1 MGVECLKSTVSWWV
15 GRAGRGWEIKKDGG
29 SELLLLARQGRLFRY
44 RLGSLS
50 TRRPKL
56 DPGDSNVGDLR
67 RAKCSEYCVCE
78 GFVLLAVGRADG
90 GRGTSTK

>member
-1 MGVECLKSTVSWWV
+1 MGN
-15 GRAGRGWEIKKDGG
+15 KKRWG
-29 SELLLLARQGRLFRY
+29 SELLLLARRGRLSRY